1 MIKKILEGF
10 LGLGNNSKWIAIIVA
25 VLVCA
30 VVWEVFIIGN
40 NGKWIAI
47 IVAVLVCAVV
57 WEVFIIMVRQL
68 SRAVRGLDND
78 K

>member
-1 MIKKILEGF
+1 MIEKILEGF
-10 LGLGNNSKWIAIIVA
+10 LNLSDNSKWIAVIVA

-30 VVWEVFIIGN
+30 VVWEVFIT
-40 NGKWIAI
+40 
-47 IVAVLVCAVV
+47 
-57 WEVFIIMVRQL
+57 MVRQL